1 MFRSKLAWGVWAIV
15 LASIGGF
22 IFSACFEPAPPSTQ
36 ERSKELQ
43 QTIGTV
49 AFEAVPPYQPQEF
62 SIREDINWYLE
73 ETEGRHTWYTYAL
86 NYLGEPLFY
95 VVSDMRPTNICV
107 NITSSE
113 EIVNIPQ
120 HPDLVVQAPSLNGV
134 WRKGGACDTYFLRD
148 VSTGA
153 YIELSGSA
161 FSLITSKQPLLLETD
176 IVRLGG
182 E

>member
-1 MFRSKLAWGVWAIV
+1 MFRSKLALGVWVIALTI
-15 LASIGGF
+15 IGG
-22 IFSACFEPAPPSTQ
+22 IAFSACFGTDSSTQ
-36 ERSKELQ
+36 QRSKELQ
-43 QTIGTV
+43 QAIGNS

-113 EIVNIPQ
+113 EIVNITHQ
-120 HPDLVVQAPSLNGV
+120 SDLVVQAPSLNGV